1 MPLAF
6 VYLSGAL
13 IAGIMSVLQPDAA
26 PLMFLL
32 GKCMLAGFFVSA
44 LFEIRKLSRTS

>member
-13 IAGIMSVLQPDAA
+13 ITAIMSVLQPDAA

-32 GKCMLAGFFVSA
+32 GKFMLAGFFVSA